1 MRNPFSS
8 ACSAA
13 VIFLC
18 GFVATAQT
26 TARQGEQTNFQSP
39 VILETT
45 FPLADRSIWNTDKGK
60 FFMPKEWVKLSRY
73 RCEGV
78 SILELT
84 VSVSPLDGE
93 RITVTFRAVLSNR
106 HGHDKRVFL
115 MFEILNGEDAAVSRS
130 MAPVDVP
137 EDNTKVGLLAIPI
150 AVKALKT
157 DPETRLRI
165 TVRTQD
171 Y

>member
-1 MRNPFSS
+1 MMKKPFPS
-8 ACSAA
+8 ACSA
-13 VIFLC
+13 VVLLLC
-18 GFVATAQT
+18 GFVAAAQT

-39 VILETT
+39 MILETT
-45 FPLADRSIWNTDKGK
+45 FPLADRSTWNTDKK
-60 FFMPKEWVKLSRY
+60 FFMPKEWVALSRY

-78 SILELT
+78 KVLELT
-84 VSVSPLDGE
+84 VSVSPLDDE
-93 RITVTFRAVLSNR
+93 QITVTFRAALSNR
-106 HGHDKRVFL
+106 HGHDKRVHL
-115 MFEILNGEDAAVSRS
+115 MFEILNGSDVAVSRS

-137 EDNTKVGLLAIPI
+137 EDNTKVGLLPIPV
-150 AVKALKT
+150 AMKALKT